1 MIDDISKNLQ
11 GKKLIIG
18 TDRSI
23 KNLKN
28 GKLKKVFVASNTKS
42 DILADIEHYSKTL
55 GTEFVKLD
63 VKNDELGTLCKKP
76 FSISVI
82 GLLR

>member
-11 GKKLIIG
+11 GKKLIMG
-18 TDRSI
+18 TDRAI
-23 KNLKN
+23 KSLKG

-42 DILADIEHYSKTL
+42 EIMSDIEHYSKVL

-63 VKNDELGTLCKKP
+63 IKNDELGTVCKKP
-76 FSISVI
+76 FSVSVI
-82 GLLR
+82 GLLK

>member
-18 TDRSI
+18 TDRTV

-42 DILADIEHYSKTL
+42 EIMSDIEHYSKVL

-63 VKNDELGTLCKKP
+63 IKNDELGTVCKKP
-76 FSISVI
+76 FSVSVI
-82 GLLR
+82 GLLK